1 MNNPV
6 PNFENL
12 LKEKLSPMKKE
23 LESLVNSIIGGQK
36 IQRISPVVK
45 WGQSMDNVLL
55 EVKLA
60 HRFDAPG
67 CSTPKNHK

>member
-1 MNNPV
+1 
-6 PNFENL
+6 
-12 LKEKLSPMKKE
+12 MKKE